1 MKALLN
7 VVLVA
12 FLGVAVYGLGG
23 GPEWLRYVGWGTV
36 MLLLLLILQGV
47 SNIPNLAEQRKMF
60 GEAQRPVFEAEL
72 DAPEAQTPQ
81 TTASRRSNR
90 N

>member
-23 GPEWLRYVGWGTV
+23 GLRYVGWGTV

>member
-23 GPEWLRYVGWGTV
+23 GEPEWLRYVGWGTV

-47 SNIPNLAEQRKMF
+47 SNIPNLAEFRKMF
-60 GEAQRPVFEAEL
+60 GEAQRPVPP
-72 DAPEAQTPQ
+72 PEEMDMPEVPP
-81 TTASRRSNR
+81 RRSNR